1 MSAAQVRLTQ
11 AQLRAIERAA
21 EAAYPE
27 EACGLLVGQSAPDG
41 SCRVSAVEA
50 SANVAAPPR
59 TRRFEVDPKL
69 RLRLERALRDGPDS
83 VVGVYHSH
91 PDGSAAPSTTD
102 IAMIF
107 EPAMVWLIT
116 AVDGDG
122 DGDGGGG
129 RAGTTTAWRPAD
141 DGTAFVPLG
150 LDLGGAAPAP

>member
-1 MSAAQVRLTQ
+1 MSALRVRLTA

-27 EACGLLVGQSAPDG
+27 EACGLLVGQRAPDG
-41 SCRVSAVEA
+41 TCRVSAVEA
-50 SANVAAPPR
+50 SANVAEPPR
-59 TRRFEVDPKL
+59 ARRFEVDPRL
-69 RLRLERALRDGPDS
+69 RLRLERALRNGPDS

-91 PDGSAAPSTTD
+91 PDGSAEPSETD
-102 IAMIF
+102 VSMIF

-116 AVDGDG
+116 AVDG

-141 DGTAFVPLG
+141 DGTAFLPLG